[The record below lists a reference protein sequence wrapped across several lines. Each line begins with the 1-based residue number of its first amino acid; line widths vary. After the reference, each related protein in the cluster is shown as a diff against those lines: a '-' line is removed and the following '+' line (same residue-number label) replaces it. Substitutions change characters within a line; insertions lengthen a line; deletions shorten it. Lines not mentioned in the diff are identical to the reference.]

1 MKSKKIIPGIALLFI
16 PTILLG
22 QTNPEAVTDESMD
35 MFLLLFALGVIAI
48 MIGAAVAGSIFVTI
62 LMLLLFLFI
71 SIGIISVSI
80 LAAFQR
86 KSIAAGLKAFIYITS
101 CLIGISFGSVGVWL
115 VFKLLNLDV
124 HNSVGII
131 VGVVAGL
138 AGGILI
144 SYSVIK
150 TFPKLIQQYKQR
162 LSVK

>member
-1 MKSKKIIPGIALLFI
+1 MKSRKVIPGIALLII
-16 PTILLG
+16 PIILFG
-22 QTNPEAVTDESMD
+22 QTNPEAVTDEGMD

-48 MIGAAVAGSIFVTI
+48 MIGSAVAGSVFVTI

-80 LAAFQR
+80 LAGLQR
-86 KSIAAGLKAFIYITS
+86 KSIRAGLKAFIYITS
-101 CLIGISFGSVGVWL
+101 CLIGISFGSIGVWL

-150 TFPKLIQQYKQR
+150 IFPRLIQQYKQR